1 MEEEVKTEVENTE
14 VEQPQKVA
22 PITQEDNGLIKVD
35 LSQLN
40 KAEANE
46 VDTLV
51 EPPVSEEIVKKSL
64 NQSYKR

>member
-35 LSQLN
+35 LNRS
-40 KAEANE
+40 
-46 VDTLV
+46 
-51 EPPVSEEIVKKSL
+51 I
-64 NQSYKR
+64 